1 MHISYYHIDLI
12 SGIIALYSIN
22 NVFLYTLYKK
32 KAEVLSKFPMED
44 NIGELPGVNNLLKYS
59 LPQLDCIYMM
69 LASIYDKV
77 YLLFLDGFHGIFR
90 VYKKN
95 EIKYEINI
103 EPGAYGVRV
112 IDNLIILQNYGSQE
126 STVID

>member
-1 MHISYYHIDLI
+1 
-12 SGIIALYSIN
+12 
-22 NVFLYTLYKK
+22 
-32 KAEVLSKFPMED
+32 MED

-69 LASIYDKV
+69 LSSIYDKV